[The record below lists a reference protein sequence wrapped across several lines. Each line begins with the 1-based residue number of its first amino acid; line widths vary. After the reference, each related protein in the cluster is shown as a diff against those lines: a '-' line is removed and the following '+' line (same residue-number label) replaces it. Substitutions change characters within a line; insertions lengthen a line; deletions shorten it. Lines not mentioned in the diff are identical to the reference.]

1 MTGGKL
7 PIDSASV
14 EVIVSVSKA
23 LDLVTE
29 QMLEEIGRVLKP
41 GGKILVQTSLAST
54 ESLSEVI
61 SSYSMIDKCIN

>member
-1 MTGGKL
+1 MSGGKL

-29 QMLEEIGRVLKP
+29 QLLEEIGRVLKP
-41 GGKILVQTSLAST
+41 GGRILLQTSLAST
-54 ESLSEVI
+54 ESLDVVI
-61 SSYSMIDKCIN
+61 SQCSMID